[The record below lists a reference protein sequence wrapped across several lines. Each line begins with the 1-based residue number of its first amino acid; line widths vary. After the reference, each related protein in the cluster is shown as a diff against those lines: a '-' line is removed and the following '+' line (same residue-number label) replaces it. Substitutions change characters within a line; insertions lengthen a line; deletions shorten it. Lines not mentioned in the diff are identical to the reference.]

1 MINSSIE
8 KKIFSLLTFLFVS
21 SLVHSQT
28 INKRDLDSLLK
39 NGENYR
45 VLKQLN
51 SLDTLS
57 LKKKDLALFYFYK
70 AKALSSENQKAK
82 AFMNYLLA
90 KKQFLAIDS
99 LDQAMEINLE
109 IAYFLSVEKNN
120 RKKADTYIK
129 EYLNY
134 AVGKNDHLK
143 IAKAYTNWANALME
157 EQPEESLKL
166 FKKSEFYGLKAKNDA
181 QLESLYSNLGVLY
194 NELISKPDSAIYYI
208 DKALYYGKKTK
219 NNKGICI
226 SLVNKAASY
235 YYKNDYKKAIELLE
249 EASKISVSQKSKNVL
264 GHIYE
269 FLALNYEELKNY
281 EKAYNNLTQAVKIN
295 AEFNF
300 EEQNIKIS
308 EFNIKYETKEKEIE
322 NLTLKSK
329 IQQNKIIIY
338 ASLSLLVVAIF
349 LTILIYKNLSKKKKI
364 AEQERLIQTQ
374 KLEKTL
380 KDRELHDIDVMLE
393 SHERERQQ
401 IANELHDNLGSLLAT
416 LKLNFHNLSR
426 YQKDENK
433 SLFEKTDALLEETY
447 QKVRNISHLKNLGI
461 VGSDG
466 LVVAV
471 KNMAEKMTV
480 INRLNINVIPHGL
493 TERLANLT
501 EITLFRIIQELC
513 TNIIKHSEA
522 NEVNIYLTQ
531 HNSNLLNV
539 IIEDNGKGF
548 DYRKVTKKDG
558 IGLKTIEQKVE
569 QMGGTFTVDSVI
581 SKGTTILIDIPL

>member
-1 MINSSIE
+1 
-8 KKIFSLLTFLFVS
+8 
-21 SLVHSQT
+21 
-28 INKRDLDSLLK
+28 
-39 NGENYR
+39 
-45 VLKQLN
+45 
-51 SLDTLS
+51 
-57 LKKKDLALFYFYK
+57 
-70 AKALSSENQKAK
+70 
-82 AFMNYLLA
+82 
-90 KKQFLAIDS
+90 
-99 LDQAMEINLE
+99 
-109 IAYFLSVEKNN
+109 
-120 RKKADTYIK
+120 
-129 EYLNY
+129 
-134 AVGKNDHLK
+134 
-143 IAKAYTNWANALME
+143 
-157 EQPEESLKL
+157 
-166 FKKSEFYGLKAKNDA
+166 
-181 QLESLYSNLGVLY
+181 
-194 NELISKPDSAIYYI
+194 
-208 DKALYYGKKTK
+208 
-219 NNKGICI
+219 
-226 SLVNKAASY
+226 
-235 YYKNDYKKAIELLE
+235 
-249 EASKISVSQKSKNVL
+249 
-264 GHIYE
+264 
-269 FLALNYEELKNY
+269 
-281 EKAYNNLTQAVKIN
+281 
-295 AEFNF
+295 
-300 EEQNIKIS
+300 
-308 EFNIKYETKEKEIE
+308 
-322 NLTLKSK
+322 
-329 IQQNKIIIY
+329 
-338 ASLSLLVVAIF
+338 
-349 LTILIYKNLSKKKKI
+349 
-364 AEQERLIQTQ
+364 
-374 KLEKTL
+374 
-380 KDRELHDIDVMLE
+380 MLE

-416 LKLNFHNLSR
+416 LKLNFQNLSR

-548 DYRKVTKKDG
+548 DYKKVTKKDG